1 MLRRSPTRIELKL
14 DDMQEYQE
22 MKKEKESDLIKQKYQ
37 PNDTPSMMVTPGPSG
52 NHDDSMD
59 TRTVQE
65 RIYGYDPKPVPQT
78 NRLPNSQILR

>member
-22 MKKEKESDLIKQKYQ
+22 MKKEKENDLLKQKYQ
-37 PNDTPSMMVTPGPSG
+37 PNDTPSIIITPGPSP
-52 NHDDSMD
+52 NPNDSMD
-59 TRTVQE
+59 IRTVHE

-78 NRLPNSQILR
+78 TRLPNSQILR